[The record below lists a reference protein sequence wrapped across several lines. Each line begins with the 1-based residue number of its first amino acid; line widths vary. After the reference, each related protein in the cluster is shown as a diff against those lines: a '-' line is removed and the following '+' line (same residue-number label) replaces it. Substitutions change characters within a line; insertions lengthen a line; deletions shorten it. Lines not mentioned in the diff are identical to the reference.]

1 MAWRYDCIM
10 LQIQQGGWILVLLL
24 LLTLYAAYVFFERFL
39 ALRREKVGGERL
51 MREVDAAV
59 RRGQTEVA
67 LEAAR
72 AHGGTL
78 GRFLLAGLAR
88 VPFGVAA
95 VDASLKAALL
105 EEEARLSRGLGML
118 SVTAQVAPLLGL
130 LGTVSGMIRAFNVLA
145 TQGQTTA
152 KLLAGGIGE
161 ALFTTAA
168 GLIVA
173 IPALI
178 AYHYLAGRVDDILSE
193 LEQRREEF
201 LGILA
206 EVHHGEPQ
214 A

>member
-1 MAWRYDCIM
+1 M
-10 LQIQQGGWILVLLL
+10 LQIQQGGWILVFLL
-24 LLTLYAAYVFFERFL
+24 LLTLYAAYVFFERYL
-39 ALRREKVGGERL
+39 ALRREKIGGERL
-51 MREVDAAV
+51 MREVDASV
-59 RRGQTEVA
+59 RRGQIDVA

-72 AHGGTL
+72 AHCGTL
-78 GRFLLAGLAR
+78 GRFMLAGLAR
-88 VPFGVAA
+88 VPFGVTA
-95 VDASLKAALL
+95 VDAALKAALL
-105 EEEARLSRGLGML
+105 EEESRLSRGLGVL
-118 SVTAQVAPLLGL
+118 GVTAQVAPLLGL

-145 TQGQTTA
+145 SQGQTTA

-193 LEQRREEF
+193 LEQRREEL

-206 EVHHGEPQ
+206 EVRNGEPQ

>member
-1 MAWRYDCIM
+1 MARRYDGAM
-10 LQIQQGGWILVLLL
+10 LQIQQGGWILFFLL
-24 LLTLYAAYVFFERFL
+24 LLTLYAAYVFFERYL
-39 ALRREKVGGERL
+39 ALRREKIGGERL
-51 MREVDAAV
+51 MREVDASV
-59 RRGQTEVA
+59 RRGQIDVA

-72 AHGGTL
+72 THGGTL
-78 GRFLLAGLAR
+78 GRFMLAGLAR
-88 VPFGVAA
+88 VPFGVTA
-95 VDASLKAALL
+95 VDAALKAALL
-105 EEEARLSRGLGML
+105 EEESRLSRGLGVL

-145 TQGQTTA
+145 SQGQTTA

-193 LEQRREEF
+193 LEQRREEL

-206 EVHHGEPQ
+206 EVRNGEPQ

>member
-1 MAWRYDCIM
+1 M
-10 LQIQQGGWILVLLL
+10 LQLQQGGWILAFLL
-24 LLTLYAAYVFFERFL
+24 LLTIYAAYVFFERYL

-51 MREVDAAV
+51 MREIDAAV
-59 RRGQTEVA
+59 RRGQLEVA
-67 LEAAR
+67 LESAR
-72 AHGGTL
+72 AQGGTL
-78 GRFLLAGLAR
+78 SRFLLAGLSR
-88 VPFGVAA
+88 VPFGVSA
-95 VDASLKAALL
+95 VDAALKAALL
-105 EEEARLSRGLGML
+105 EEETRLSRGLGVL

-145 TQGQTTA
+145 SQGQTTA

-178 AYHYLAGRVDDILSE
+178 AYHYLAGRVDEILSE
-193 LEQRREEF
+193 LEQRREEL

-206 EVHHGEPQ
+206 EVRYGKQ
-214 A
+214 AS